1 MQNVVHNDAERLS
14 RREFMKN
21 AGTVIGGVLL
31 ASPTLST
38 ACNKKNTSSTTV
50 ATEVISTQSSTSEP
64 FYVVNN
70 PGGSSK
76 VALDRLYSI
85 EHIWIK
91 KLGSDVVQIGVTDK
105 FQKLLGYSSIGNASK
120 TGITKCLLPSA
131 GTIISVRDSFGSIE
145 SNKANATLISPVSGE
160 VIEINQDLLS
170 YPAVL
175 RISFDPY
182 NNGWMLKIQLSKP
195 EELNDLVSSM
205 YYAYLQTQDWTGPVP
220 EVH

>member
-1 MQNVVHNDAERLS
+1 MQNVKRNDAGIFS
-14 RREFMKN
+14 RREFLKN

-31 ASPTLST
+31 ASPALST
-38 ACNKKNTSSTTV
+38 ACNKKNTSSTTDD
-50 ATEVISTQSSTSEP
+50 TESTSTQSSTSES
-64 FYVVNN
+64 FYIVNN

-85 EHIWIK
+85 EHIWVK
-91 KLGSDVVQIGVTDK
+91 KFGSDVVQIGVTDK
-105 FQKLLGYSSIGNASK
+105 FQKLLGYSNIGNVSK
-120 TGITKCLLPSA
+120 TGITKCSLPSV
-131 GTIISVRDSFGSIE
+131 GTIISVGDNFGSIE

-160 VIEINQDLLS
+160 VIETNQDLLS
-170 YPAVL
+170 YPSVL

-195 EELNDLVSSM
+195 EELNNLVSPM
-205 YYAYLQTQDWTGPVP
+205 YYAYLQTQNWIGAIP